1 MKDKMIKIKIL
12 IVDDDFTSRKILLKY
27 LSVYG
32 QCDVAV
38 NVKEAVEAF
47 RLAFEENEAYDFI
60 CLDIMMPEMDG
71 QEVLKEIRQFEKQK
85 EIYGLD
91 GVKVIMTSALDDSD
105 NIKMAFR
112 EQCEGYLVK
121 PIDKQKLIQKME
133 SLELI
138 KT

>member
-1 MKDKMIKIKIL
+1 MKDKVIKIKIL

-27 LSVYG
+27 LLEYG

-38 NVKEAVEAF
+38 NGKEAVEAF
-47 RLAFEENEAYDFI
+47 KLASEENETYDFI

-91 GVKVIMTSALDDSD
+91 GVKIIMTSALDDSD

-133 SLELI
+133 SLEII

>member
-1 MKDKMIKIKIL
+1 MKIL

-27 LSVYG
+27 LSECG
-32 QCDVAV
+32 QCDIAV
-38 NVKEAVEAF
+38 NGKEAVEVFKGA
-47 RLAFEENEAYDFI
+47 LEENESYDLI
-60 CLDIMMPEMDG
+60 CLDIMMPEMNG

-85 EIYGLD
+85 EIYDLD

-105 NIKMAFR
+105 NIKTAFR

-133 SLELI
+133 SLDLI

>member
-1 MKDKMIKIKIL
+1 MKIL

-27 LSVYG
+27 LSDYG

-38 NVKEAVEAF
+38 NGKEAVEAF
-47 RLAFEENEAYDFI
+47 KIALDENEAYDFI

-91 GVKVIMTSALDDSD
+91 GVKVIMTSALDDST
-105 NIKMAFR
+105 NIKTAFR

>member
-1 MKDKMIKIKIL
+1 
-12 IVDDDFTSRKILLKY
+12 
-27 LSVYG
+27 
-32 QCDVAV
+32 
-38 NVKEAVEAF
+38 
-47 RLAFEENEAYDFI
+47 
-60 CLDIMMPEMDG
+60 
-71 QEVLKEIRQFEKQK
+71 
-85 EIYGLD
+85 
-91 GVKVIMTSALDDSD
+91 MTSALDDSD